1 MFVVHP
7 DGTNMQLI
15 LNVGGP
21 DRLSR
26 LQMAETVAAVRGYE
40 LSLLKPVSA
49 STVSLPYKLN
59 PISKVSLVQVIYL
72 PLLLSLLQFLVSQS
86 SYYCLIVWLIT

>member
-1 MFVVHP
+1 MIYP
-7 DGTNMQLI
+7 DGTNMQVI

-26 LQMAETVAAVRGYE
+26 LQMAETVAAVKGYE

-49 STVSLPYKLN
+49 STVSLP
-59 PISKVSLVQVIYL
+59 
-72 PLLLSLLQFLVSQS
+72 
-86 SYYCLIVWLIT
+86 